1 MLCDV
6 SARKFGVGAL
16 HDSFKSRH
24 EIRKKYD
31 SEFTGFPCNYLT
43 GSHTIEFFNHN
54 KEIDIKGWKYLVN
67 CA

>member
-1 MLCDV
+1 MMLCDV

-43 GSHTIEFFNHN
+43 GHSGVKVSKIIHL
-54 KEIDIKGWKYLVN
+54 YSLV
-67 CA
+67 AKPLSYGL